1 MESYV
6 LAFNNDSILGEVL
19 LVTNDG
25 DNTGTYIVQ
34 EVNYSADPT
43 TSTIIRLSTG

>member
-6 LAFNNDSILGEVL
+6 LAFNNNSILGTVL

-25 DNTGTYIVQ
+25 DNTGAYIVK
-34 EVNYSADPT
+34 EVNYASDPT
-43 TSTIIRLSTG
+43 TATIIRLSTG